1 MGTIWKIL
9 KQTGNH
15 QHKKQ
20 LFIKVGE
27 ASNGYLLSCEVNIH
41 LSPHPFWWTVVS
53 DYTKTVIFLIADKKL
68 IYCIIQRQSTG
79 ISYISDLFYVEEN
92 GFLSYDCLFQ
102 KFKTQPHI
110 VLFLL
115 FLLPKKKKKKMQS
128 STWKTPLFGKFILSH
143 RGQLLV
149 CKKWPAQLLKISYIT
164 YNLTSI

>member
-9 KQTGNH
+9 KQTGNP

-20 LFIKVGE
+20 LFIKVDE

-79 ISYISDLFYVEEN
+79 ISHISDLFDVEEN

-102 KFKTQPHI
+102 KFKI
-110 VLFLL
+110 YN
-115 FLLPKKKKKKMQS
+115 S
-128 STWKTPLFGKFILSH
+128 ASH
-143 RGQLLV
+143 
-149 CKKWPAQLLKISYIT
+149 
-164 YNLTSI
+164 SIIPTIPPS